1 MLVLGNVLFHPGVA
15 PIRCHQD
22 RCVAEV
28 LKRDEAVSFVEEL
41 DLPAPLPTLEV
52 FDVGRRV
59 DPGLSAVPSAKYDG
73 LYLAVATQPR
83 RGVGLRVNLAALV
96 DQSADNEPVVL
107 ISEVNVDQIRSVLP
121 HVNQFPARA
130 VVRRLDDGRTR
141 EPGIVGPGAVGD
153 ALVDRVEAADAR
165 GCAFGQV
172 LNWFPGLAAI
182 GRVVKQSLNVLTG
195 RGDGQRRFEICSP
208 DSRHCADPADLA
220 VRPGHAS

>member
-1 MLVLGNVLFHPGVA
+1 MVLGNPSIAPVFGVTILETADRCAEVLKAPSADPALTLVDEADPLQIVVNGGRRWMLVLGNVLFHPGVA

-73 LYLAVATQPR
+73 IYLAVATQPR

-141 EPGIVGPGAVGD
+141 EPGIVRPGPIGD
-153 ALVDRVEAADAR
+153 AFVDRVEAADAR
-165 GCAFGQV
+165 G
-172 LNWFPGLAAI
+172 
-182 GRVVKQSLNVLTG
+182 
-195 RGDGQRRFEICSP
+195 
-208 DSRHCADPADLA
+208 
-220 VRPGHAS
+220 